1 MPTTSNGSRER
12 NSSSAFLLKI
22 IPFRIADCARVWS
35 ARRNKFRSG
44 SRNSKPLALTWS
56 CFNSAL
62 NSKKWSASRKPSFA
76 EALPWLRRLRP
87 TPSCESVVLRRILR
101 LLWDVRAAFEIDP
114 VAVGVS
120 ERHNPHPISD
130 KWVSADFN
138 SLSCRVTIDRQR
150 VFAHE
155 IDGCAFSHFAAWVP
169 GIVPFFPKLLQHQ
182 GRLADLQPA
191 PAEFA
196 VEAALMLQ
204 EFRKEGH
211 DSWNPSCKVG
221 EGASIYF
228 VCEDALAIYR
238 DAATQGIKV
247 SRNPFV
253 GNRMWVVPFADPDGY
268 RIYFESRT
276 DVPEETEDSPQH
288 H

>member
-62 NSKKWSASRKPSFA
+62 NSKKWSASRTASFA
-76 EALPWLRRLRP
+76 GALPWLRRLRP

-196 VEAALMLQ
+196 LVDPFLGHLEAQTVDVITQRFLHVRHTKKWHGLLDVCGGFLLKAHFMWSFEGPSVHGYLRPNETRLADSQLRSRPNPKEAVTAPLNALGKL
-204 EFRKEGH
+204 
-211 DSWNPSCKVG
+211 
-221 EGASIYF
+221 
-228 VCEDALAIYR
+228 
-238 DAATQGIKV
+238 
-247 SRNPFV
+247 
-253 GNRMWVVPFADPDGY
+253 
-268 RIYFESRT
+268 
-276 DVPEETEDSPQH
+276 
-288 H
+288 

>member
-1 MPTTSNGSRER
+1 MPITSNGSRER
-12 NSSSAFLLKI
+12 NSSSASRSKT
-22 IPFRIADCARVWS
+22 IPFRTADCAQAWW
-35 ARRNKFRSG
+35 ARRNRFPNG
-44 SRNSKPLALTWS
+44 LRNSKPLASIWS
-56 CFNSAL
+56 CSNSAR
-62 NSKKWSASRKPSFA
+62 NYQKWSAARKPSFA

-196 VEAALMLQ
+196 VVDPFLGHLEAQIVDVITQRFLHVRHTKKWHGLLDVCGGLL
-204 EFRKEGH
+204 F
-211 DSWNPSCKVG
+211 KVHN
-221 EGASIYF
+221 SSSK
-228 VCEDALAIYR
+228 R
-238 DAATQGIKV
+238 
-247 SRNPFV
+247 
-253 GNRMWVVPFADPDGY
+253 
-268 RIYFESRT
+268 
-276 DVPEETEDSPQH
+276 
-288 H
+288 